1 MGVTTPKHFN
11 IKFCQ
16 KLSTLKSFRLKFFM
30 VNESTITRT
39 LFLKVKTIPN
49 NQTIFFFFLKDTSQT
64 NSNILLKRFVIII
77 CSLWLD
83 RHHGKE
89 AHNDCKSITITILVI
104 LKQ

>member
-49 NQTIFFFFLKDTSQT
+49 NQTIFFFKGHIPNKLKCMIETFRYYNLQ
-64 NSNILLKRFVIII
+64 FMV
-77 CSLWLD
+77 
-83 RHHGKE
+83 G
-89 AHNDCKSITITILVI
+89 
-104 LKQ
+104 